1 MKALKWSGFQK
12 AKIRAKIGKS
22 GKISAPAVFKFS
34 RPTRTNPPHQ
44 PTSRIPL
51 KGTFSHL
58 FREKPLKGR
67 VAKTVVRGHVVF
79 EDKVESTLSGLSD
92 AELRSLVHEYPEE
105 IQRDYADLFKEF
117 DNLESPQY
125 KKGYR
130 RDHPELVD
138 AHIRGIKGI
147 VANPGSGQFVPRQSI
162 QVLDR
167 VLKF

>member
-1 MKALKWSGFQK
+1 M
-12 AKIRAKIGKS
+12 
-22 GKISAPAVFKFS
+22 
-34 RPTRTNPPHQ
+34 
-44 PTSRIPL
+44 
-51 KGTFSHL
+51 L
-58 FREKPLKGR
+58 FDL
-67 VAKTVVRGHVVF
+67 HVVF
-79 EDKVESTLSGLSD
+79 EDKVESTFSGLSD

-147 VANPGSGQFVPRQSI
+147 VAKPGSGQFIPRQSI